1 MSHKPRIGISACLLG
16 QKVRYDGQHK
26 LDAYLTKTL
35 GPFVQWVAVCPEL
48 EAGMGVPRESVRL
61 VDSPGGPRMIA
72 ERSGRDWT
80 EPMLRWSAE
89 RLDALAAM
97 DLSGYILKKDSP
109 SCGMERVR
117 LYGKG
122 GSPRREGS
130 GLFAAELM
138 KRLPLLPVEEEGRL
152 NDAPL
157 RENFIERVF
166 VYHRYRTL
174 AAASP
179 LTRKALIDFH
189 AAHKFLIHAHDE
201 TALRRLGR
209 LTAGLK
215 GRDLREAVSEYG
227 GILMPALKRQAT
239 VRTHTNVLE
248 HLFGFFSE
256 RLDPDERRQ
265 TLEVIRLYHRRLVPL
280 IVPITLIRHFV
291 HKYRIEYLLGQV
303 YLEPHP
309 LELMLR
315 NHA

>member
-1 MSHKPRIGISACLLG
+1 MSRKPRIGISACLLG

-26 LDAYLTKTL
+26 LDGYLTKTL
-35 GPFVQWVAVCPEL
+35 GPFVEWVSVCPEA

-61 VDSPGGPRMIA
+61 TGSTEDPRMIA

-80 EPMLRWSAE
+80 EPMLEWSSR

-97 DLSGYILKKDSP
+97 DLSGFILKKDSP
-109 SCGMERVR
+109 SCGLERVR
-117 LYGKG
+117 VYGKG
-122 GSPRREGS
+122 GSPRREGR
-130 GLFAAELM
+130 GLFAAQLVR
-138 KRLPLLPVEEEGRL
+138 RLPLLPVEEEGRL

-166 VYHRYRTL
+166 VYHRYQTLL
-174 AAASP
+174 AAPP

-209 LTAGLK
+209 LTASLK
-215 GRDLREAVSEYG
+215 GRDLREAAAEYG
-227 GILMPALKRQAT
+227 AILMRALERQAT

-248 HLFGFFSE
+248 HLFGFFSD

-265 TLEVIRLYHRRLVPL
+265 ALEVIRQYHRRLVPL